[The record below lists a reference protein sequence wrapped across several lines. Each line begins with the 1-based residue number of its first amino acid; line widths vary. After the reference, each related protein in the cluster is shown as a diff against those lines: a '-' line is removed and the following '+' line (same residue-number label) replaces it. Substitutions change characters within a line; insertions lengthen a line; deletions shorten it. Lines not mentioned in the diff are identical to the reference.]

1 MTGDF
6 QADVEAIPRI
16 DARPRNLGRDLS
28 DDGGGLCSQ
37 VVAEDCDELFARAGR
52 GSVAVAAGNPLS

>member
-1 MTGDF
+1 MPDREIL
-6 QADVEAIPRI
+6 DVICRTT
-16 DARPRNLGRDLS
+16 
-28 DDGGGLCSQ
+28 GGGLCSQ